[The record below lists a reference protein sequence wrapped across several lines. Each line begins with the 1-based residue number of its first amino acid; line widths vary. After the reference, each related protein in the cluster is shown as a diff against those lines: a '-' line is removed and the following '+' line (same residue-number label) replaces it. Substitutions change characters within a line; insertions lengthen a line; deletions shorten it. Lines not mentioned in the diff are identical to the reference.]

1 MIVSLNWIKELLG
14 DQASSLPE
22 VEVIADTLTRIGHEV
37 EEIRTTST
45 LPDSVI
51 IGEVLETQKH
61 PDADRL
67 NVCSVRISET
77 EITSIICGAPNV
89 AAGQLVPVA
98 TPGSVL
104 PIYDK
109 EGKPLK
115 IKVSKIRGIESN
127 GMICA
132 MDELALG
139 EDHDGIM
146 VLNNEVT
153 ASDIGRPFAE
163 VCGLLGDT
171 LIEVSLTP
179 NRPDAASHRGLARDL
194 CAALGL
200 STVWSFSSHG
210 GDDAQVDAQDQWSLR
225 SVQSSNKEHVSI
237 ELKDSACPRYVAR
250 WVHNVTIAPSPLFV
264 RQRLESLGL
273 RSVNNVVDATNW
285 VLHEMGH
292 PTHAFDAAAFTSGSL
307 RVQRF
312 DHDTSFTTL
321 DHVERTCPVGTLF
334 ICDGDKPVAI
344 AGVMGG
350 LESEVSDQTTDI
362 LLESAMFAPSS
373 IRKTSKVLGLQS
385 DASYRF
391 ERGAD
396 PLACMEAADRVIE
409 LIEAWAG
416 GEVSTEVADVSE
428 IQEYEPQAIE
438 FDTALTTRILGHT
451 IEDNVQF
458 NTLTS
463 LGCVVEESESV
474 YPPSFRPDLTRPI
487 DLVEE
492 VGRLWDYNRL
502 PEPSVQQVFV
512 PQPIPQRESFIVACA
527 SACMRLGYREIQ
539 ANSLIP
545 KEDAQRAIDPALV
558 IHTLNPVSSEA
569 TSLRPTLAIG
579 GLNVF
584 QRNRNRGVHAAR
596 CFEIGHVYR
605 RTEGHSEG
613 QGTWH
618 QGIEER
624 THLWI
629 GVTGPA
635 TVADWAQSS
644 STYRFDHLKRDLLSV
659 LHVAL
664 GSSVQVHELTFVVD
678 PSNPLVSTI
687 HAQGDVIGTFTE
699 LGRKERSF
707 YDLDSPTFMV
717 EIDLDTCFEFWNNAA
732 PTRAAEVSKFPSIDY
747 DFALVVASDVTAG
760 TLEEIIRETGSDRLH
775 HVLCFDVYE
784 GDQIAKN
791 TKSLAFRCTFL
802 DPTKTLTFN
811 EVEDEI
817 KLILNSLKDKTS
829 AELRT

>member
-1 MIVSLNWIKELLG
+1 MIISLNWIKELLG
-14 DQASSLPE
+14 DQASSLPD

-37 EEIRTTST
+37 EEIRSTST

-67 NVCSVRISET
+67 KVCSVRISESET
-77 EITSIICGAPNV
+77 TTIICGAPNV

-98 TPGSVL
+98 TPGAVL

-146 VLNNEVT
+146 VLNDEVT
-153 ASDIGRPFAE
+153 VSDIGRPFAE

-200 STVWSFSSHG
+200 STAWSFSSRG
-210 GDDAQVDAQDQWSLR
+210 GNDAKDEWSPR

-237 ELKDSACPRYVAR
+237 DLKDGACPRYVAR
-250 WVHNVTIAPSPLFV
+250 WIHGVTIAPSPLFV

-292 PTHAFDAAAFTSGSL
+292 PTHAFDAGTFESGTL

-312 DHDTSFTTL
+312 DEDVLFTTL
-321 DHVERTCPVGTLF
+321 DHVERTCPAGTLF

-396 PLACMEAADRVIE
+396 PLACMSAADRVIE

-416 GEVSTEVADVSE
+416 GEVSAEVADVSE

-451 IEDNVQF
+451 IEDDVQF

-463 LGCVVEESESV
+463 LGCVVDNSV
-474 YPPSFRPDLTRPI
+474 SVHPPSFRPDLTRPI

-502 PEPSVQQVFV
+502 PEPSVQQAFV
-512 PQPIPQRESFIVACA
+512 PQPIPQRESYIVACA

-545 KEDAQRAIDPALV
+545 KEDAQRAIDPGLV

-605 RTEGHSEG
+605 RTDKEGKG
-613 QGTWH
+613 KGTWH

-624 THLWI
+624 THLWM
-629 GVTGPA
+629 GVTGPE
-635 TVADWAQSS
+635 TTADWAKAG
-644 STYRFDHLKRDLLSV
+644 STYRFDDLKRDLLGV
-659 LHVAL
+659 LRVAL
-664 GSSVQVHELTFVVD
+664 GSSVQVHELSFQVD
-678 PSNPLVSTI
+678 ESNPLISTI
-687 HAQGDVIGTFTE
+687 HAQDEVIGKFTE
-699 LGRKERSF
+699 LGRKERSS

-717 EIDLDTCFEFWNNAA
+717 EVDLDTCFEMWRHSAQ
-732 PTRAAEVSKFPSIDY
+732 TRAAEVSKFPSIDY

-760 TLEEIIRETGSDRLH
+760 TLEQIIRETGSDRLRN
-775 HVLCFDVYE
+775 VQCFDVYE

-802 DPTKTLTFN
+802 DSTKTLTFN

-817 KLILNSLKDKTS
+817 KLILNSLKDKAS